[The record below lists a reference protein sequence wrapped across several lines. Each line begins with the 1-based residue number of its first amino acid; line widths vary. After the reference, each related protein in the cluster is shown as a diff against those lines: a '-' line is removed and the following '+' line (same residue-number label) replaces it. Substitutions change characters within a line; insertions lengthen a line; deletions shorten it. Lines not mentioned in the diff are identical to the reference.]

1 VRQRSFVIDAN
12 RAITLW
18 LCVKYEAN
26 YLLGGIATHVAKKAL
41 IIALTAASLLCIVD
55 PLSRLGATDQNWLP
69 MEREFLIASSTG
81 LVLATVL
88 LWARVRLALVPAVV
102 AHLVFGSYLAW
113 LIIGTIRSE
122 NYSGPVVLVFLVC
135 MGLCPFLAAF
145 AAAVWSRD
153 FFERGRHLP

>member
-1 VRQRSFVIDAN
+1 
-12 RAITLW
+12 
-18 LCVKYEAN
+18 
-26 YLLGGIATHVAKKAL
+26 VAKKAL

-145 AAAVWSRD
+145 AAAIFLNGGDICRD
-153 FFERGRHLP
+153 HALLRTHRFPPLPTQCGVQVACRQ